1 MWEFGVT
8 ANYSYLLLLQNSG
21 TQSGQLTIVFILL
34 NKTDV
39 RLVSNVPTKLYS
51 YYLLQFSGSVTICR
65 VSLWSLGRTLLRG
78 TLTTALSTLS
88 LSSAQREIC
97 TLNS

>member
-39 RLVSNVPTKLYS
+39 RLVSNVPTKL
-51 YYLLQFSGSVTICR
+51 
-65 VSLWSLGRTLLRG
+65 
-78 TLTTALSTLS
+78 
-88 LSSAQREIC
+88 
-97 TLNS
+97 